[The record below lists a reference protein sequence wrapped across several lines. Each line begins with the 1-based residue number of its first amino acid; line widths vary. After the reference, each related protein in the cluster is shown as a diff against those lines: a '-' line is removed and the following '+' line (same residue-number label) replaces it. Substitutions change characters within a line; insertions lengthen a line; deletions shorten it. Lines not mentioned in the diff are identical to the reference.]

1 MDEYQYDLNYQY
13 KDTTGRISGGMT
25 SQGSNYSDTGVSQY
39 WYQTLSTTVGY
50 MYFKVPP
57 SVTDWKTS
65 GVLWLQGNGTVIVKT
80 TQDRRKRPGELISH
94 TEKEPKVY
102 TLSNK
107 DVRVI
112 GTNNFG
118 DLGNLVTTIPVFANN
133 ADEAIQRYIKT
144 GDTSGALNRDQIDT
158 SSIATKVYVDGKTK
172 PNITISWETTSGE
185 DSDNI
190 HIKILN
196 TPTYGDASQGEEL
209 VNSLIAFS
217 NESVSYTWGALENL
231 AYGGDVKN
239 IAILTNNK
247 SSLNNVCTAYVSN
260 DSRFSPS
267 EVTASEDG
275 KNTIQCI
282 EGDGSEDGSDES
294 ENDTT
299 DKSDA
304 KDENTVVNTAN
315 LLTTTYKL
323 TDLQLQQLG
332 NFLWQDDFITNIK
345 LINNSPI
352 ENIVSVKAI
361 PCLFTG
367 TESKNV
373 VCGNVDTGVSG
384 VVITNNYLKKTI
396 GTISVSNWYNNF
408 IDYENTKITL
418 YLPLIGQI
426 TDLDPHEVMGYKI
439 TLKYCFDVITGDVLA
454 MLFNNRGGK
463 NVQNI
468 IGIYRGNCGI
478 DIPLTS
484 SNRAQVEAGYIS
496 DAISGVAS
504 IVSKNPLGVANAG
517 MSALTRQNTSHST
530 GSVSGVTA
538 QGLPKKAY
546 LTIMTQGAESYGKNF
561 KHTFGRV
568 CMRGVSKLSSLKGFT
583 LVDSSIDLSTISCT
597 QTEREELRT
606 ILASGFYM

>member
-1 MDEYQYDLNYQY
+1 MSDFNYDLDFQY

-25 SQGSNYSDTGVSQY
+25 SQDTQQNSNGVSEY
-39 WYQTLSTTVGY
+39 RYQTLSTTVGY
-50 MYFKVPP
+50 MYLRVPYP
-57 SVTDWKTS
+57 DQDWKKL
-65 GVLWLQGNGTVIVKT
+65 GMFWLYGNGTAILKGSIDRYEPDKPPKHRDVDIQTYKLSTSQPIGLT
-80 TQDRRKRPGELISH
+80 TNGFGAE
-94 TEKEPKVY
+94 
-102 TLSNK
+102 
-107 DVRVI
+107 
-112 GTNNFG
+112 TNPV
-118 DLGNLVTTIPVFANN
+118 VTTIPIFSAN
-133 ADEAIQRYIKT
+133 ADEAIQRYIES
-144 GDTSGALNRDQIDT
+144 GDTSGALNRDQLET
-158 SSIATKVYVDGKTK
+158 SAIATKVYVDGKTK
-172 PNITISWETTSGE
+172 PNVTISWETTSGE
-185 DSDNI
+185 DSDTI

-196 TPTYGDASQGEEL
+196 TPTYGDANQGEEL
-209 VNSLIAFS
+209 VNNLIAFS
-217 NESVSYTWGALENL
+217 NGSVSYTWGALENL

-247 SSLNNVCTAYVSN
+247 SSLTNVCTAYVA
-260 DSRFSPS
+260 DDGRFSPTT
-267 EVTASEDG
+267 ETKSEDG
-275 KNTIQCI
+275 KNSIQCF

-304 KDENTVVNTAN
+304 EDENVVINTAN

-323 TDLQLQQLG
+323 TELQLQQLG

-361 PCLFTG
+361 PCIFTG
-367 TESKNV
+367 TESKKV

-396 GTISVSNWYNNF
+396 GTINVSNWYNNF

-504 IVSKNPLGVANAG
+504 IVSKDALGVANAG

-568 CMRGVSKLSSLKGFT
+568 CMRGVSNLKSLKGFT

>member
-1 MDEYQYDLNYQY
+1 MSDFNYDLDFQY

-25 SQGSNYSDTGVSQY
+25 SQDTQQNSNGVSEY
-39 WYQTLSTTVGY
+39 RYQTLSTTVGY
-50 MYFKVPP
+50 MYLRVPYP
-57 SVTDWKTS
+57 DQDWKKL
-65 GVLWLQGNGTVIVKT
+65 GMFWLYGNGTAIVKGSIDRYEPDKPPTHRDVDIQTYKLSTSQPIGLT
-80 TQDRRKRPGELISH
+80 TNGFGAE
-94 TEKEPKVY
+94 
-102 TLSNK
+102 
-107 DVRVI
+107 
-112 GTNNFG
+112 TNPV
-118 DLGNLVTTIPVFANN
+118 VTTIPIFSAN
-133 ADEAIQRYIKT
+133 ADEAIQRYIES
-144 GDTSGALNRDQIDT
+144 GDTSGALNRDQLET
-158 SSIATKVYVDGKTK
+158 SAIATKVYVDGKTK
-172 PNITISWETTSGE
+172 PNVTISWETTSGE
-185 DSDNI
+185 DSDTI

-196 TPTYGDASQGEEL
+196 TPTYGDANQGEEL
-209 VNSLIAFS
+209 VNNLIAFS
-217 NESVSYTWGALENL
+217 NGSVSYTWGALENL

-247 SSLNNVCTAYVSN
+247 SSLTNVCTAYVA
-260 DSRFSPS
+260 DDGRFSPTT
-267 EVTASEDG
+267 ETKSEDG
-275 KNTIQCI
+275 KNSIQCF

-304 KDENTVVNTAN
+304 EDENVVINTAN

-323 TDLQLQQLG
+323 TELQLQQLG

-361 PCLFTG
+361 PCIFTG
-367 TESKNV
+367 TESKKV

-396 GTISVSNWYNNF
+396 GTINVSNWYNNF

-504 IVSKNPLGVANAG
+504 IVSKDALGVANAG

-568 CMRGVSKLSSLKGFT
+568 CMRGVSNLKSLKGFT

>member
-1 MDEYQYDLNYQY
+1 MSDFNYDLDFQY

-25 SQGSNYSDTGVSQY
+25 SQDTQENSHGVSEY
-39 WYQTLSTTVGY
+39 RYQTLSTTVGY
-50 MYFKVPP
+50 MYLRVPHP
-57 SVTDWKTS
+57 DQDWKKI
-65 GVLWLQGNGTVIVKT
+65 GKFWLYGNGTVIVKGSIDRYEPNKPPTHRDIDIQTYKLSTKDPIGLT
-80 TQDRRKRPGELISH
+80 TNG
-94 TEKEPKVY
+94 
-102 TLSNK
+102 
-107 DVRVI
+107 
-112 GTNNFG
+112 FG
-118 DLGNLVTTIPVFANN
+118 ATVNPIVTTIPIFSAN
-133 ADEAIQRYIKT
+133 ADEAIKRYIES
-144 GDTSGALNRDQIDT
+144 GDTSGALNRDQLET
-158 SSIATKVYVDGKTK
+158 SAIATKVYVDGKTK
-172 PNITISWETTSGE
+172 PNVTISWETTSGE
-185 DSDNI
+185 DSDTI

-196 TPTYGDASQGEEL
+196 TPTYGDANQGEEL
-209 VNSLIAFS
+209 VNNLIAFS
-217 NESVSYTWGALENL
+217 NGSVSYTWGALENL

-247 SSLNNVCTAYVSN
+247 SSLNNVCTAYVA
-260 DSRFSPS
+260 DDGRFAPTT
-267 EVTASEDG
+267 ETKSEDG
-275 KNTIQCI
+275 KNSIQCF
-282 EGDGSEDGSDES
+282 EGDGSDDGSDES

-304 KDENTVVNTAN
+304 EDENTVVNTAN

-323 TDLQLQQLG
+323 TDVQLQQLG

-361 PCLFTG
+361 PCLFNG
-367 TESKNV
+367 SENKNV

-396 GTISVSNWYNNF
+396 GTINVSNWYNNF

-504 IVSKNPLGVANAG
+504 IVSKDALGVANAG

-583 LVDSSIDLSTISCT
+583 LVDSSIDLSRIPCT

>member
-1 MDEYQYDLNYQY
+1 MSDYDLNYQY
-13 KDTTGRISGGMT
+13 KDSIGRVSGGMT
-25 SQGSNYSDTGVSQY
+25 SQDSKPMSDIHEY

-50 MYFKVPP
+50 LYFYTYVKNWE
-57 SVTDWKTS
+57 TN
-65 GVLWLQGNGTVIVKT
+65 NGAFYIGGYGSAIVKRSV
-80 TQDRRKRPGELISH
+80 DRYEHGQLVEHIDENPFKI
-94 TEKEPKVY
+94 
-102 TLSNK
+102 TLSN
-107 DVRVI
+107 
-112 GTNNFG
+112 
-118 DLGNLVTTIPVFANN
+118 DLGNPIMFATNGFGEQKPLTTTIPVFNRNN
-133 ADEAIQRYIKT
+133 NEAIQRYIET
-144 GDTSGALNRDQIDT
+144 GDTSGALNRDQLDT
-158 SSIATKVYVDGKTK
+158 SAIATKVYVDGKTK
-172 PNITISWETTSGE
+172 PNITIAWEATSGE
-185 DSDNI
+185 ESDTI
-190 HIKILN
+190 HIKILS
-196 TPTYGDASQGEEL
+196 TPTYADSSQGEEL

-217 NESVSYTWGALENL
+217 NESISYTWGALENL

-239 IAILTNNK
+239 IAILTKHK
-247 SSLNNVCTAYVSN
+247 SSLSNVCTAYVS
-260 DSRFSPS
+260 DDGRFSPS

-294 ENDTT
+294 ENETT

-367 TESKNV
+367 TESKHV

-396 GTISVSNWYNNF
+396 GTIKVSNWYNNF

-454 MLFNNRGGK
+454 MLFNNRGGEK
-463 NVQNI
+463 VQNI
-468 IGIYRGNCGI
+468 IGII
-478 DIPLTS
+478 IL
-484 SNRAQVEAGYIS
+484 
-496 DAISGVAS
+496 
-504 IVSKNPLGVANAG
+504 L
-517 MSALTRQNTSHST
+517 
-530 GSVSGVTA
+530 
-538 QGLPKKAY
+538 
-546 LTIMTQGAESYGKNF
+546 IMRIQK
-561 KHTFGRV
+561 
-568 CMRGVSKLSSLKGFT
+568 
-583 LVDSSIDLSTISCT
+583 
-597 QTEREELRT
+597 
-606 ILASGFYM
+606 

>member
-1 MDEYQYDLNYQY
+1 MSDFNYDLDFQY

-25 SQGSNYSDTGVSQY
+25 SQDTQENSNGVSEY
-39 WYQTLSTTVGY
+39 RYQTLSTTVGY
-50 MYFKVPP
+50 MYLRVPYP
-57 SVTDWKTS
+57 DQDWKKL
-65 GVLWLQGNGTVIVKT
+65 GMFWLYGNGTAILKGSIDRYEPDKPPKHKDLDIKTYKLSTKDPIGLTTNGFGAEVNPIV
-80 TQDRRKRPGELISH
+80 S
-94 TEKEPKVY
+94 
-102 TLSNK
+102 
-107 DVRVI
+107 
-112 GTNNFG
+112 
-118 DLGNLVTTIPVFANN
+118 TIPIFAAN
-133 ADEAIQRYIKT
+133 ADEAIQRYIES
-144 GDTSGALNRDQIDT
+144 GDTSGALNRDQLET
-158 SSIATKVYVDGKTK
+158 SSIATKVYIDGKTK
-172 PNITISWETTSGE
+172 PNVTISWETTSGE
-185 DSDNI
+185 DSDTI

-196 TPTYGDASQGEEL
+196 TPTYGDEIQGEEL

-217 NESVSYTWGALENL
+217 NGSVSYTWGALENL
-231 AYGGDVKN
+231 AYGGEVKN

-247 SSLNNVCTAYVSN
+247 SSLTNVCTAYVS
-260 DSRFSPS
+260 DDGRFSPTT
-267 EVTASEDG
+267 ETKSEDG
-275 KNTIQCI
+275 KNSIQCF
-282 EGDGSEDGSDES
+282 EGDGSDDGSDES

-304 KDENTVVNTAN
+304 EDENTVVNTAN

-367 TESKNV
+367 SETKTV

-396 GTISVSNWYNNF
+396 GTINVSNWYNNF

-504 IVSKNPLGVANAG
+504 IVSKDPLGVANAG

-568 CMRGVSKLSSLKGFT
+568 CMRGVSNLSSLKGFT
-583 LVDSSIDLSTISCT
+583 SVDSSIDLSTISCT